1 MAPPIPHGLMTLED
15 WDALP
20 EDNSAQF
27 ELQEGVLVVCP
38 KPASPHQDAMMLLA
52 FQLHQQ
58 LPAGFKVLAA
68 FEVLVF
74 AAAPPT
80 VRAPDLIVLPRS
92 GPLKRATASQVLI
105 AVEII
110 SPGSRVTDMVRKAYE
125 YARAG
130 IPHYWVIDLDPPA
143 LSITVYGLG
152 APGDGYVESQR
163 ATDELV
169 TTVPFPLRIDVAGLV
184 EPA

>member
-1 MAPPIPHGLMTLED
+1 MATPIPNELMTLDD

-52 FQLHQQ
+52 FQFHQQ
-58 LPAGFKVLAA
+58 LPAGFKVLAD

-74 AAAPPT
+74 ADPPPT
-80 VRAPDLIVLPRS
+80 VRAPDLIVLART
-92 GPLKRATASQVLI
+92 GPLKRAAASQVLI

-125 YARAG
+125 YAKAG

-143 LSITVYGLG
+143 PSITVYGLG

-163 ATDELV
+163 ATGELV

-184 EPA
+184 ERS